1 MTRIGVVAL
10 QGDFCEHLDM
20 LAMLGWQGVAVKQ
33 PGQLEG
39 LDGLILPGGE
49 STTQCL
55 LLEASDLRIPVE
67 AEIHAGLPVLGT
79 CAGLIMLA
87 RTVVGGRLDQWS
99 FGALDVSVIR
109 NGFGRQVRSFEADL
123 AVQGLGET
131 MRAVFIR
138 APAIT
143 EVGEKVNTLA
153 SVGYRFAD
161 GSVRDVPA
169 VVAQGSIVATSF
181 HPEVSRDPRLHE
193 LAFRR

>member
-1 MTRIGVVAL
+1 
-10 QGDFCEHLDM
+10 M
-20 LAMLGWQGVAVKQ
+20 LALLGWQGVAVKE

-39 LDGLILPGGE
+39 IDGLVLPGGE
-49 STTQCL
+49 STSQCL
-55 LLEASDLRIPVE
+55 LMDASGLRSPIE
-67 AEIHAGLPVLGT
+67 AEISAGLPVLGT

-87 RTVVGGRLDQWS
+87 RTVIGGRSDQWS
-99 FGALDVSVIR
+99 FGALDVAVVR

-123 AVQGLGET
+123 VVQGLSET

-138 APAIT
+138 APAVT
-143 EVGEKVNTLA
+143 EVGDKVTTLA

-161 GSVRDVPA
+161 GTAREVPV

-193 LAFRR
+193 LAFRS

>member
-1 MTRIGVVAL
+1 MIRIGVVAL
-10 QGDFCEHLDM
+10 QGDFREHLNM
-20 LAMLGWQGVAVKQ
+20 LALLGWQGIAVKE

-55 LLEASDLRIPVE
+55 LLEASDMRVPIG

-87 RTVVGGRLDQWS
+87 RAVVGGRSDQWS
-99 FGALDVSVIR
+99 FEALDVAVMR

-123 AVQGLGET
+123 AVQGLDER

-143 EVGEKVNTLA
+143 EVGEKVTTLA

-161 GSVRDVPA
+161 GSTRDVPA
-169 VVAQGSIVATSF
+169 VVAEGSIVATSF
-181 HPEVSRDPRLHE
+181 HPEISKDPRLHE